1 MQEQPALIQPQ
12 VPDARAGRHYLCILG
27 VSSLLWVVLVAV
39 VIHVASCTLLIEAL
53 VCSSSTYEHC

>member
-1 MQEQPALIQPQ
+1 MQEEPALMHTQ
-12 VPDARAGRHYLCILG
+12 VPDARARRHYLCILG
-27 VSSLLWVVLVAV
+27 ASLLWVVLVAV